1 VKIKEKI
8 YIHSPMHIVW
18 NFFNREEEIK
28 KWWPVEFKE
37 GNILDDKSGFSGRII
52 TVDKGRHISFSLSCA
67 RWPCDTTVTLNTY
80 PEPAGTILEITQE
93 GWEIFSESEREEAMS
108 YSETYWQGLLK
119 NLKSLVE
126 GKRMA

>member
-18 NFFNREEEIK
+18 NFFNREEEVK

-37 GNILDDKSGFSGRII
+37 ENILEDKSGFSGHMIAF
-52 TVDKGRHISFSLSCA
+52 DKGRKISFSWTCA
-67 RWPCDTTVTLNTY
+67 GWPCETTVTIRTY

-93 GWEIFSESEREEAMS
+93 GWEDFPEKEREDFMS
-108 YSETYWQGLLK
+108 FSETYWQGLLK
-119 NLKSLVE
+119 GLKNLAEARGV
-126 GKRMA
+126 A